1 MEYRVYTNYKIDQVV
16 EDIRK
21 ELKLHRRFE
30 DHMRYILSHIR
41 TYPYMRG
48 SSPETCSAPVHMKTL
63 RTIVSAR
70 NSKRM
75 VDALKAHGV
84 ITGGDGFIEGVRSRR
99 FWIAPEYLE
108 PTWRLVKEI
117 ECPYL
122 EANLNKKIAELSNVD
137 KHATEGHK
145 IAAKW
150 SKEIKVNKNACERAI
165 NKMDLTEDERFSYF
179 NMVDLIHRGNFYT
192 HYSNRTDRLYT
203 NISNFPSALREHVR
217 IGRRRLYTV
226 DIPNCQPLLLGLLLL
241 GEHDV
246 DQDEVTRYL
255 NIALDASFYE
265 YMAEQAGDSIDLKN
279 QKDRSEFKRRIF
291 TGVLFDRNRKKLSK
305 YEQVFKDSFPSIFAK
320 VRELKSKNHNTVALL
335 LQKEES
341 AIIYETVRIA
351 HNNSYTPVTTI
362 HDCII
367 GNRDNIDHIKEVMEN
382 VFVGTYGLCPN
393 LKIERL

>member
-1 MEYRVYTNYKIDQVV
+1 MEYRVYTNHKIDQVV

-70 NSKRM
+70 NSKKM
-75 VDALKAHGV
+75 LDALKAHGV
-84 ITGGDGFIEGVRSRR
+84 ITGGDGFVEGIRSRR
-99 FWIAPEYLE
+99 FWIAEEYLE
-108 PTWRLVKEI
+108 PTWRLVKEL

-122 EANLNKKIAELSNVD
+122 EANLNKKIEELKEVSNEMS
-137 KHATEGHK
+137 EGHK
-145 IAAKW
+145 IASEW
-150 SKEIKVNKNACERAI
+150 SQEIRINKDACERDIDA
-165 NKMDLTEDERFSYF
+165 MDLSEDKRFSYLT
-179 NMVDLIHRGNFYT
+179 MVDLIANGGFYS

-203 NISNFPSALREHVR
+203 NLSNFPRVLRDHIR

-255 NIALDASFYE
+255 NISLDASFYE
-265 YMAEQAGDSIDLKN
+265 YMAKQAGDSIDLTN
-279 QKDRSEFKRRIF
+279 QKSRSDFKKKIF

-305 YEQVFKDSFPSIFAK
+305 YEQIFKDSFPSIFRK
-320 VRELKSKNHNTVALL
+320 VRELKRQNHNTVALL

-351 HNNSYTPVTTI
+351 HNNDYTPVTTI

-367 GNRDNIDHIKEVMEN
+367 GNRDNIDHIKEVMQN

-393 LKIERL
+393 LKIEKL